1 MRKVILLLP
10 FSVYIAQITSVQWA
24 DMFEVHHYVP
34 SEWPLPFPSFDSFVM
49 TFPAGNHLRSVFPNF
64 SARQKKKKTFVLRM
78 IFPVMKKKRFILEF
92 KG

>member
-64 SARQKKKKTFVLRM
+64 SARQKKKK
-78 IFPVMKKKRFILEF
+78 PS
-92 KG
+92 G